1 MLHLLPENGLFSA
14 DQPLPGLLPQR
25 HQGGE
30 FDAASLHQPTLQTA
44 FALSV
49 SAVALSYPM
58 ALEARLLRQLHDE
71 ASAASGGGGGGGGGV
86 GGSIGARRQA
96 GQGVAAAGHFRVVAR
111 RLVLGVHSGHVVCAA
126 AGGRA
131 APQLLQLQEA
141 PASTPAGSF
150 PDARPA
156 DLRLCSVG
164 GASVSLE
171 GFALSSQ
178 HAVVVELQV
187 DVEETTPTPTS
198 TPNTQ
203 PPHPTPTPTPNQ
215 VDVEETAT
223 NRPPGSTA
231 PGGAGGVRTLTVA
244 WGCLLPYDAARRQ
257 LSNPNPNPH
266 P

>member
-71 ASAASGGGGGGGGGV
+71 VSAASGGGAGGGGGGV

-156 DLRLCSVG
+156 DLRLRTVG

-187 DVEETTPTPTS
+187 DVEET
-198 TPNTQ
+198 
-203 PPHPTPTPTPNQ
+203 
-215 VDVEETAT
+215 AT
-223 NRPPGSTA
+223 NRTPGSTA

-257 LSNPNPNPH
+257 LSNPSPNPH

>member
-1 MLHLLPENGLFSA
+1 
-14 DQPLPGLLPQR
+14 
-25 HQGGE
+25 
-30 FDAASLHQPTLQTA
+30 
-44 FALSV
+44 
-49 SAVALSYPM
+49 M

-71 ASAASGGGGGGGGGV
+71 ASAASGGGGGGGGGGV

-156 DLRLCSVG
+156 DLRLRSVG

-178 HAVVVELQV
+178 HAVVVEL
-187 DVEETTPTPTS
+187 
-198 TPNTQ
+198 
-203 PPHPTPTPTPNQ
+203 Q

-257 LSNPNPNPH
+257 LSNPSPNPH

>member
-71 ASAASGGGGGGGGGV
+71 ASAASGGGGGGGV

-141 PASTPAGSF
+141 PASMPAGSF

-156 DLRLCSVG
+156 DLRLRSVG

-187 DVEETTPTPTS
+187 PLPLPL
-198 TPNTQ
+198 TPN
-203 PPHPTPTPTPNQ
+203 
-215 VDVEETAT
+215 
-223 NRPPGSTA
+223 
-231 PGGAGGVRTLTVA
+231 
-244 WGCLLPYDAARRQ
+244 PY
-257 LSNPNPNPH
+257 PYT
-266 P
+266 